1 MNRVFI
7 ENIKMAVNSIRS
19 QSLRTF
25 LTIMIIAIGITA
37 LVGILTSI
45 DVIKAG
51 ITSNFTS
58 MGANTFTIRNKSSEI
73 RIGKRG
79 GKSIYYAPISYEQS
93 EKFKEEFAVPSWVS
107 ITCMGPRNAQV
118 ASEIATSDKNINIM
132 GADENYLLTAGYEL
146 EKGRNFSAHEL
157 QNAVNVVILGSDV
170 DKRVFPKKNSID
182 ELISVGGNKFKVI
195 GVMKEKGSS
204 FGFGGDKMIILPV
217 KLVRNKYVSQET
229 SFVLNILATDA
240 SILEATIGEAISR
253 LRNVRGLTPDDPDN
267 FSVTKSDNISSLLI
281 SNLSFVTIAA
291 TLIGLITLV
300 GAAIGLMN
308 IMLVSVTE
316 RTREIGVR
324 KAIGATSQSI
334 RDQFLIETILICQIG
349 GVFGILL
356 GIGVGNAVSYYFDQG
371 FIIPWFW
378 ISLAVV
384 LCFAVGLASGIIPA
398 RRAAKLDPIEALR
411 YE

>member
-1 MNRVFI
+1 V
-7 ENIKMAVNSIRS
+7 
-19 QSLRTF
+19 
-25 LTIMIIAIGITA
+25 
-37 LVGILTSI
+37 
-45 DVIKAG
+45 
-51 ITSNFTS
+51 
-58 MGANTFTIRNKSSEI
+58 
-73 RIGKRG
+73 
-79 GKSIYYAPISYEQS
+79 
-93 EKFKEEFAVPSWVS
+93 
-107 ITCMGPRNAQV
+107 GPRNAQV
-118 ASEIATSDKNINIM
+118 VSEIATSDKNINIM

-253 LRNVRGLTPDDPDN
+253 LRNIRGLTPDDPDN

-398 RRAAKLDPIEALR
+398 RRASKLDPIEALR

>member
-58 MGANTFTIRNKSSEI
+58 MGANTFTIRNKTSEI
-73 RIGKRG
+73 RIGRRG
-79 GKSIYYAPISYEQS
+79 EKSIYYAPISYEQS

-107 ITCMGPRNAQV
+107 ITCVGPRNAQV
-118 ASEIATSDKNINIM
+118 VSEIATSDKNINIM

-253 LRNVRGLTPDDPDN
+253 LRNIRGLTPDDPDN

-398 RRAAKLDPIEALR
+398 RRASKLDPIEALR